1 MMRAF
6 VLTAALVLTPLP
18 VLAHKVIAS
27 VFPSGQAIEGE
38 IGFSNGDMAV
48 DKTVAVY
55 DADGTKLGE
64 TKTDEDGFF
73 LFTPETPVAHIFRSD
88 LGAGH
93 VAEVTMPADEV
104 ASILGVAAA
113 VPSAP
118 VAQPTAA
125 GAVTVAS
132 LSQAERD
139 AIATIVRNE
148 MRPLR
153 REIAAY
159 KEKNNLQTILGGIGY
174 IIGLFGV
181 GFYLAA
187 NRKLKQVA

>member
-1 MMRAF
+1 MMRAL
-6 VLTAALVLTPLP
+6 VLTAALAVAPLP
-18 VLAHKVIAS
+18 ALAHKVIAS

-48 DKTVAVY
+48 DKLVTVY
-55 DADGTKLGE
+55 DSAGTKLGE
-64 TKTDEDGFF
+64 TRTDEDGFF
-73 LFTPETPVAHIFRSD
+73 LFTPENPVEHVFRSD

-93 VAEVTMPADEV
+93 LAEVSIPAEEVAE
-104 ASILGVAAA
+104 ILGVAAA
-113 VPSAP
+113 AP
-118 VAQPTAA
+118 VVTEIPVSAG
-125 GAVTVAS
+125 GAVTVAA

-153 REIAAY
+153 REIASY
-159 KEKNNLQTILGGIGY
+159 KEKNDLQTILGGIGY
-174 IIGLFGV
+174 ILGLFGV